1 MKINWLTGILFFLLT
16 NQVLAQNFE
25 VISSMKGPLVV
36 GQPFNVSFVL
46 YGGRGGDFAPPQF
59 KGFSVSGPSTRSEY
73 QNINGKASQS
83 FRWVYTL
90 VPLKP
95 GRGFISTASV
105 RVTNKRLST
114 KNLTFDIIEPK
125 VGTQESGQPFF
136 RAEIPKDTFYLGE
149 VIPLEYKLYVPYP
162 YQKTGQRLTV
172 PPSFEGFFVE
182 NSNYYYKEDLFI
194 ENIRYTSYVVER
206 KYLYPHQSGTLE
218 IPSSTIA
225 YNVVNQNDRYGFFN
239 NAGKTITNS
248 SARFDVEIL
257 PLPNPEPITFTGGVG
272 DYSFQWETENTT
284 LSTDD
289 IVKVRLKVEGN
300 GDIKNIKAPDLD
312 LEPDSFEVFPPK
324 IIQEDKVEYRNGT
337 MINQVIYEYL
347 ITPLKVGTYEVP
359 IDVCYFSPDSM
370 DYLNSN
376 TLSLQLDVKQGQGLN
391 IGQVP
396 QQQSLSDELEIMT
409 VELPAVLKPMNQNWS
424 THWSFWLCL
433 LLPLGLTGS
442 LWYKDRYDQAF
453 GAERQAME
461 RKSKAFH
468 KAKKALEDLGQG
480 EQTNTVL
487 FTQIN
492 QVLYTYMAERFL
504 DNQTVQSIQT
514 VTQTLKEKKVHA
526 DLVQQMEA
534 ILKSNELLAYGM
546 PLEESL
552 EAHIASIIQ
561 LLQELE

>member
-1 MKINWLTGILFFLLT
+1 M
-16 NQVLAQNFE
+16 
-25 VISSMKGPLVV
+25 
-36 GQPFNVSFVL
+36 
-46 YGGRGGDFAPPQF
+46 
-59 KGFSVSGPSTRSEY
+59 
-73 QNINGKASQS
+73 
-83 FRWVYTL
+83 
-90 VPLKP
+90 
-95 GRGFISTASV
+95 
-105 RVTNKRLST
+105 
-114 KNLTFDIIEPK
+114 
-125 VGTQESGQPFF
+125 
-136 RAEIPKDTFYLGE
+136 
-149 VIPLEYKLYVPYP
+149 
-162 YQKTGQRLTV
+162 
-172 PPSFEGFFVE
+172 
-182 NSNYYYKEDLFI
+182 
-194 ENIRYTSYVVER
+194 
-206 KYLYPHQSGTLE
+206 
-218 IPSSTIA
+218 
-225 YNVVNQNDRYGFFN
+225 
-239 NAGKTITNS
+239 
-248 SARFDVEIL
+248 
-257 PLPNPEPITFTGGVG
+257 
-272 DYSFQWETENTT
+272 
-284 LSTDD
+284 
-289 IVKVRLKVEGN
+289 RLKVEGN

-337 MINQVIYEYL
+337 MINQVTYEYL

-391 IGQVP
+391 IGQIP
-396 QQQSLSDELEIMT
+396 QQQSPSDELEIMT

-461 RKSKAFH
+461 RKSKAFQ